1 MRNNLI
7 AKAFGFAA
15 AGLLATTLLG
25 GAAVQADTRVLRL
38 GHPEAPTHPHQVA
51 AEAFKE
57 LVEAGTNGE
66 LTVEIYGQNQL
77 GGQREIVQGLR
88 TGSLDLGISS
98 AGFLASN
105 FPRTQLLDLPF
116 LFADPA
122 VAAALLDG
130 EVGAALNA
138 DLEAAGIKG
147 LGWGWGGYRNLET
160 VNQPVTTPADLA
172 GLRIRIQDSPLFASM
187 FRAANAIP
195 VPVAWAETYTAL
207 QHGLVDGLEVPLV
220 SIHANKLYEVTKYVS
235 LTQHSY
241 NSQPLMMSLQ
251 VFESLTPEQ
260 QAVVLDAG
268 QKAAQA
274 MRDVVTE
281 RETQM
286 REDLKANGMEFVE
299 IDLPAFQEAM
309 APVYEEFRPVVGD
322 ELLDLSLAAAKG
334 AN

>member
-1 MRNNLI
+1 LRNTMI
-7 AKAFGFAA
+7 AKAFGLAA
-15 AGLLATTLLG
+15 AGLLSATLLG
-25 GAAVQADTRVLRL
+25 GTAAQAETRVLRL

-51 AEAFKE
+51 ADKFKE

-66 LTVEIYGQNQL
+66 LTIEIFGQNQL
-77 GGQREIVQGLR
+77 GGQKEIVQGLR

-116 LFADPA
+116 LFSDPE
-122 VAAALLDG
+122 VAARLLDG

-138 DLEAAGIKG
+138 DLDAAGIKG

-160 VNQPVTTPADLA
+160 VSTPVAQPSDLQ
-172 GLRIRIQDSPLFASM
+172 GLRIRIQDSPLFAAM
-187 FRAANAIP
+187 FRAADAIP

-207 QHGLVDGLEVPLV
+207 QQGLLDGLEVPLV
-220 SIHANKLYEVTKYVS
+220 SVHANKLYEVTKYVS

-241 NSQPLMMSLQ
+241 NAQPLMMSLQ
-251 VFESLTPEQ
+251 VFNTLTPEQ

-274 MRDVVTE
+274 MRDVVAE
-281 RETQM
+281 REMQI
-286 REDLKANGMEFVE
+286 RADLQNNGMEFVDV
-299 IDLPAFQEAM
+299 DLPAFRETM

-322 ELLDLSLAAAKG
+322 ELLNIALEAAKA

>member
-1 MRNNLI
+1 MRKTLLT
-7 AKAFGFAA
+7 KALGLAS

-25 GAAVQADTRVLRL
+25 GLAAQAETRVLRL

-51 AEAFKE
+51 AEKFKE
-57 LVEAGTNGE
+57 LVEAGSNGA

-77 GGQREIVQGLR
+77 GGQKEIVQGLR
-88 TGSLDLGISS
+88 TGSLELGIAS

-116 LFADPA
+116 LFSNPD
-122 VAAALLDG
+122 VAAKLLDG
-130 EVGAALNA
+130 EIGAALNA

-160 VNQPVTTPADLA
+160 VSTPVRTPADLA

-187 FRAANAIP
+187 FKAADAIP

-207 QHGLVDGLEVPLV
+207 QQGLIDGLEVPLV
-220 SIHANKLYEVTKYVS
+220 SIHANKMYEVTKYVS

-241 NSQPLMMSLQ
+241 NSQPIMMSLQ
-251 VFESLTPEQ
+251 VFQSLTPEQ
-260 QAVVLDAG
+260 QALVLDAG
-268 QKAAQA
+268 QQAAQA
-274 MRDVVTE
+274 MRDVVAA
-281 RETQM
+281 RETKT
-286 REDLKANGMEFVE
+286 RDDLRAAGMEFVE
-299 IDLPAFQEAM
+299 VDLAAFQAVM

-322 ELLDLSLAAAKG
+322 ALLDLAIAATK

>member
-1 MRNNLI
+1 MRKTLLT
-7 AKAFGFAA
+7 KALGLAS

-25 GAAVQADTRVLRL
+25 GLAAQAETRVLRL

-51 AEAFKE
+51 AEKFKE
-57 LVEAGTNGE
+57 LVEAGSNGA

-77 GGQREIVQGLR
+77 GGQKEIVQGLR
-88 TGSLDLGISS
+88 TGSLELGIAS

-116 LFADPA
+116 LFSDPD
-122 VAAALLDG
+122 VAAKLLDG

-160 VNQPVTTPADLA
+160 VSTPVRTPADLA

-187 FRAANAIP
+187 FKAADAIP

-207 QHGLVDGLEVPLV
+207 QQGLIDGLEVPLV
-220 SIHANKLYEVTKYVS
+220 SIHANKMYEVTKYVS

-241 NSQPLMMSLQ
+241 NSQPIMMSLQ
-251 VFESLTPEQ
+251 VFQSLTPEQ
-260 QAVVLDAG
+260 QALVLDAG
-268 QKAAQA
+268 QQAAQA
-274 MRDVVTE
+274 MRDVVAE
-281 RETQM
+281 RETKT
-286 REDLKANGMEFVE
+286 RDDLRAAGMEFVE
-299 IDLPAFQEAM
+299 VDLAAFQAVM

-322 ELLDLSLAAAKG
+322 ALLDLAIAATK

>member
-1 MRNNLI
+1 MRKTLLT
-7 AKAFGFAA
+7 KALGLAS

-25 GAAVQADTRVLRL
+25 GLAAQAETRVLRL

-51 AEAFKE
+51 AEKFKE
-57 LVEAGTNGE
+57 LVEAGSNGA

-77 GGQREIVQGLR
+77 GGQKEIVQGLR
-88 TGSLDLGISS
+88 TGSLELGIAS

-116 LFADPA
+116 LFSDPD
-122 VAAALLDG
+122 VAAKLLDG
-130 EVGAALNA
+130 EIGAALNA

-160 VNQPVTTPADLA
+160 VSTPVRTPADLA

-187 FRAANAIP
+187 FKAADAIP

-207 QHGLVDGLEVPLV
+207 QQGLIDGLEVPLV
-220 SIHANKLYEVTKYVS
+220 SIHANKMYEVTKYVS

-241 NSQPLMMSLQ
+241 NSQPIMMSLQ
-251 VFESLTPEQ
+251 VFQSLTPEQ
-260 QAVVLDAG
+260 QALVLDAG
-268 QKAAQA
+268 QQAAQA
-274 MRDVVTE
+274 MRDVVAE
-281 RETQM
+281 RETKT
-286 REDLKANGMEFVE
+286 RDDLRAAGMEFVE
-299 IDLPAFQEAM
+299 VDLAAFQAVM

-322 ELLDLSLAAAKG
+322 ALLDLAIAATK

>member
-1 MRNNLI
+1 MRKTLLT
-7 AKAFGFAA
+7 KALGLAS

-25 GAAVQADTRVLRL
+25 GPAAQADTRVLRL

-51 AEAFKE
+51 AEKFKE
-57 LVEAGTNGE
+57 LVEAGSNGA

-77 GGQREIVQGLR
+77 GGQKEIVQGLR
-88 TGSLDLGISS
+88 TGSLELGIAS

-116 LFADPA
+116 LFSDPA
-122 VAAALLDG
+122 VAAKLLDG

-160 VNQPVTTPADLA
+160 VSTPVRTPADLA

-187 FRAANAIP
+187 FKAADAIP

-207 QHGLVDGLEVPLV
+207 QQGLIDGLEVPLV
-220 SIHANKLYEVTKYVS
+220 SINANKMYEVTKYVS

-241 NSQPLMMSLQ
+241 NSQPIMMSLQ
-251 VFESLTPEQ
+251 VFQSLTPEQ
-260 QAVVLDAG
+260 QALVIDAG
-268 QKAAQA
+268 QQAAQA
-274 MRDVVTE
+274 MRDVVAE
-281 RETQM
+281 RETKT
-286 REDLKANGMEFVE
+286 RDDLRAAGMEFVE
-299 IDLPAFQEAM
+299 VDLAAFQAVM

-322 ELLDLSLAAAKG
+322 ALLDLAIAATK

>member
-1 MRNNLI
+1 MRKTLLT
-7 AKAFGFAA
+7 KALGLAS

-25 GAAVQADTRVLRL
+25 GLAAQAETRVLRL

-51 AEAFKE
+51 AEKFKE
-57 LVEAGTNGE
+57 LVEAGSNGA

-77 GGQREIVQGLR
+77 GGQKEIVQGLR
-88 TGSLDLGISS
+88 TGSLELGIAS

-116 LFADPA
+116 LFSNPD
-122 VAAALLDG
+122 VAAKLLDG
-130 EVGAALNA
+130 EIGAALNA

-160 VNQPVTTPADLA
+160 VSTPVRTPADLA

-187 FRAANAIP
+187 FKAADAIP

-207 QHGLVDGLEVPLV
+207 QQGLIDGLEVPLV
-220 SIHANKLYEVTKYVS
+220 SIHANKMYEVTKYVS

-241 NSQPLMMSLQ
+241 NSQPIMMSLQ
-251 VFESLTPEQ
+251 VFQSLTPEQ
-260 QAVVLDAG
+260 QALVLDAG
-268 QKAAQA
+268 QQAAQA
-274 MRDVVTE
+274 MRDVVAE
-281 RETQM
+281 RETKT
-286 REDLKANGMEFVE
+286 RDDLRAAGMEFVE
-299 IDLPAFQEAM
+299 VDLAAFQAVM

-322 ELLDLSLAAAKG
+322 ALLDLAIAATK